1 MVNSVDD
8 YVRREVRKAKRDR
21 RLGDGD
27 TCISCGTDQIDA
39 LRRVDLTQDQ
49 PTGLPATPVVG
60 DEHPVGR
67 HNDMGLTARFC
78 KNCQAV
84 YTERQRD
91 HGVNLKKDPSRDP
104 LDKLESLLTGLGA
117 FFLHLVES
125 LSDTWLHKLDNIR
138 QFLDDTYPDW
148 RDAWDQ
154 WERDSK

>member
-1 MVNSVDD
+1 MNSVDD

-21 RLGDGD
+21 WLGDGD

-39 LRRVDLTQDQ
+39 LRRVDLEQLDQ
-49 PTGLPATPVVG
+49 LRPTAVVG

-67 HNDMGLTARFC
+67 HNDMGLTARLC

-104 LDKLESLLTGLGA
+104 LDKLESLLKGLAA
-117 FFLHLVES
+117 FFLHIVES
-125 LSDTWLHKLDNIR
+125 LLKVWLQRLADFR
-138 QFLDDTYPDW
+138 RFLDSTYPTW
-148 RDAWDQ
+148 KEAWQRWND
-154 WERDSK
+154 DSK